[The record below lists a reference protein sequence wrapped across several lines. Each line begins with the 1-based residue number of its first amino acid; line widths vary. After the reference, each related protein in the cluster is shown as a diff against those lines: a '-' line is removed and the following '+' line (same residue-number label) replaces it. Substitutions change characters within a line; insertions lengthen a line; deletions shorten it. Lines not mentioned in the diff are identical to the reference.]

1 MTDTPPTTTASAR
14 RRNVAE
20 PGLGRADGRTK
31 GRRRSATGLMNDD
44 DKSTMFDGSDGTED
58 RVSLGSLATPA
69 SVEAWITTSTTTDQD
84 SIYNNGSA
92 TGSLD
97 VGVTSGS
104 VFVYRPGVA
113 GSYFDTGALKV
124 NDGVAHYVV
133 YTYDGTTGKIFV
145 DGVLRAQQAQ
155 GSGTVTAATYIS
167 YDGATSPG
175 NGYFTGT
182 IDEVATF
189 STALTCTGVSVVG
202 DACTGGQI
210 KTHFDRGRDFGLTIA
225 ESTANQHVPALTA
238 SSASRPTL
246 FVGPGAAAATFTV
259 TSNAADALDSPSDG
273 ITGVTFPALTGAKGG
288 DTQVTAYPYEATYT
302 WASPSSTASANVVIE
317 NSSPSTNESSTG
329 TFTVTLDSAAP
340 AGGALTVNG
349 ASSQRP
355 PERRRRP
362 PRRRS
367 RSTSAPTHRGAS
379 ATCRGPPLLDS
390 YAGAA
395 TFDGTN
401 CSGALATRRLSRR
414 QSLAADSGGRQLLPL
429 HLSPA
434 RTTSPTGPGLD
445 GR

>member
-1 MTDTPPTTTASAR
+1 MPT
-14 RRNVAE
+14 
-20 PGLGRADGRTK
+20 LGDRP
-31 GRRRSATGLMNDD
+31 LNDD
-44 DKSTMFDGSDGTED
+44 DKAITFANVAGE
-58 RVSLGSLATPA
+58 RVLGSLATPA

-273 ITGVTFPALTGAKGG
+273 ITGVTFPASRARR
-288 DTQVTAYPYEATYT
+288 AATRR
-302 WASPSSTASANVVIE
+302 SPRRTRRRTPGRAVQHCERKRRDRELV
-317 NSSPSTNESSTG
+317 SPTNESARARS
-329 TFTVTLDSAAP
+329 
-340 AGGALTVNG
+340 
-349 ASSQRP
+349 
-355 PERRRRP
+355 
-362 PRRRS
+362 RS
-367 RSTSAPTHRGAS
+367 RSTR
-379 ATCRGPPLLDS
+379 L
-390 YAGAA
+390 
-395 TFDGTN
+395 
-401 CSGALATRRLSRR
+401 RR
-414 QSLAADSGGRQLLPL
+414 
-429 HLSPA
+429 PA
-434 RTTSPTGPGLD
+434 VR
-445 GR
+445 